1 MVTVALC
8 PRERLIVTA
17 LSHCSGIMFLGRL
30 AAVLHLCFWV
40 GNGGPAQDSSPA
52 SAGACWGSHSMAG
65 GNWSCV
71 DFQPYLLVGMGNAIL
86 RMSLGGGE
94 QERILSG
101 VGSSVLLDFHSRE
114 GCLYWV
120 NTHTGV
126 LSRAHLGGTHR
137 QTLLSLGKGISG
149 LAVDWIENS
158 VFWSI
163 RKRGRI
169 QRAQT
174 DGKNEKTVLRDLS
187 QPSSLVI
194 DPNERY
200 LFWLSK
206 GVTFSIQRSDVVG
219 GERITV
225 LKVADRLLALAIDPV
240 DRRLFWVQQ
249 GLRKRIAMGSCDYNG
264 NLVNVV
270 RQHLRSKSLK
280 MSVFLNYVYITDSL
294 SKSIMRVNKYTGGSP
309 EKVGSRKMLHVP
321 ADIRVI
327 HSTIQPVVET
337 GTPSTPVCDPQTE
350 ECVSVCSSPRG
361 SGRCDCKAGFSLS
374 KQGGYCEDVNE
385 CARWNHGCSLG
396 CQNVPGSYF
405 CTCPKGYTLLP
416 DTKTC
421 REIEPCVENGTL
433 CDHACT
439 HTPEGDV
446 CVCPVG
452 STLQPDGH
460 SCTGCLS
467 MDGGGCSQVCVTLS
481 PGRWVCE
488 CQPGYQLQPDGKQ
501 CKATGPPAYL
511 LYANTVD
518 IRRVN
523 TDGTGDRRVL
533 QNSGESILAL
543 DYDPMQDKVYFASIS
558 RHQIERVSMEGGSR
572 EVLLFGELD
581 MPEGLAV
588 DWINRKLYWTDTG
601 LSSISRSGLD
611 GVDREVLVH
620 EKILKPRGI
629 AVHPQAQMVFWT
641 DMGSRP
647 AVERSGL
654 DGTGREVLVRS
665 GLVSPSGLSLD
676 YTSQR
681 LYWCDIS
688 TGIIESANMD
698 GSDRHT
704 LSQYEVARPFS
715 VSVFEDSLWVSSWD
729 DNQIHQLTK
738 RTGHDSECFRGDP
751 VQPAALVIVHPLA
764 RPGTD
769 ACLYGNGGCSQ
780 LCESTFGLARCS
792 CHSQHILSADGRT
805 CLPTDTSSSETGG
818 EAQRLRNETLSD
830 EGVPLALSTTAS
842 LAGEPAPFTE
852 TMVSDQDECSALS
865 CGVNAQCLL
874 VEGTASCHCLRGF
887 THDGQLCVD
896 TDECTAGLAECN
908 SLRSECVNTAGGY
921 FCQCRTGFSGDEHHC
936 IDIDECHLEIHRC
949 DVNAICLNTLGEY
962 ECRCRHGYTVSGSR
976 CHEDPKGAPSKPS
989 TSSPLDVTFPWRHDD
1004 SVQSCPSTHDSYCM
1018 YDGVCFYLPELES
1031 YICNCVAGYM
1041 GERCQFSDM
1050 EWWDLQQA
1058 EQETRR
1064 NVAIVVCLVL
1074 LLLLISVTA
1083 SLTYCYSR
1091 CRKCLRERPP
1101 VDSISERRMSITE
1114 QFSSSPQFY
1123 VVLDHGAC
1131 SSGNMLHIVDCQ
1143 RRGVFPSSTS
1153 ETGPQ
1158 YRCLTTCRPRE
1169 EVHHY
1174 RDLVNP
1180 TRLFSGSACS
1190 RPVADGD

>member
-1 MVTVALC
+1 
-8 PRERLIVTA
+8 
-17 LSHCSGIMFLGRL
+17 
-30 AAVLHLCFWV
+30 
-40 GNGGPAQDSSPA
+40 
-52 SAGACWGSHSMAG
+52 
-65 GNWSCV
+65 
-71 DFQPYLLVGMGNAIL
+71 
-86 RMSLGGGE
+86 MSLGGGE

-421 REIEPCVENGTL
+421 QIEPCVENGTL

-842 LAGEPAPFTE
+842 LA
-852 TMVSDQDECSALS
+852 DQDECSALS

-962 ECRCRHGYTVSGSR
+962 ECRCRHGYTVSGSQ
-976 CHEDPKGAPSKPS
+976 DPKGAPSKPS

-1083 SLTYCYSR
+1083 SLTYCYRRANMDTLTRTHIYAYIYTCTDMQTCTHTHTHTHARTHTHTHTRTHAHTHTQAVSR
-1091 CRKCLRERPP
+1091 GSCAVSDSLCEMFCGLFRLPKPQGLFMVPLRSTPTPP
-1101 VDSISERRMSITE
+1101 LNGIVPHF
-1114 QFSSSPQFY
+1114 Q
-1123 VVLDHGAC
+1123 
-1131 SSGNMLHIVDCQ
+1131 LH
-1143 RRGVFPSSTS
+1143 
-1153 ETGPQ
+1153 
-1158 YRCLTTCRPRE
+1158 
-1169 EVHHY
+1169 
-1174 RDLVNP
+1174 
-1180 TRLFSGSACS
+1180 A
-1190 RPVADGD
+1190 